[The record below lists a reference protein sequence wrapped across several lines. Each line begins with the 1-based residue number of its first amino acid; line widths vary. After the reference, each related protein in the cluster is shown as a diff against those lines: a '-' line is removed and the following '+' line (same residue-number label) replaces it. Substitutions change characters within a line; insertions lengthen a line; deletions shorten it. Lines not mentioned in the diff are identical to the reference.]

1 MGAVRL
7 WGARRPSSSLLKGL
21 SIGLSPHQQAATM
34 SPITRSAA
42 RAARVTLLSLPDE
55 LLEAIARSLIATND
69 MCAAVHLCGA
79 CSKEIAVR
87 LEMVKVEAEARRL
100 RWLPDI
106 TRHHTIS
113 DHGRTALFS
122 YDHELSE
129 LLSGWT
135 AGGPLPTAGVSSWK
149 VQVVGS
155 EENVG
160 YMRIGVC
167 TNDNKYGWGF
177 NLFSGKLYCQPYIR
191 YPLSEDILAGYPR
204 GQGTQILFVGGQP
217 SNLQESAI
225 GTMVEVHVDH
235 GAGTLGFCIN
245 GGPYV
250 EAIKGFPPDVL
261 LRPWALCL
269 MPEDSVRFVGFLSTR
284 C

>member
-1 MGAVRL
+1 MDC
-7 WGARRPSSSLLKGL
+7 
-21 SIGLSPHQQAATM
+21 T
-34 SPITRSAA
+34 
-42 RAARVTLLSLPDE
+42 ARVYGMTTDIYL
-55 LLEAIARSLIATND
+55 RG
-69 MCAAVHLCGA
+69 CCG
-79 CSKEIAVR
+79 
-87 LEMVKVEAEARRL
+87 
-100 RWLPDI
+100 
-106 TRHHTIS
+106 
-113 DHGRTALFS
+113 
-122 YDHELSE
+122 
-129 LLSGWT
+129 
-135 AGGPLPTAGVSSWK
+135 
-149 VQVVGS
+149 
-155 EENVG
+155 
-160 YMRIGVC
+160 GVC
-167 TNDNKYGWGF
+167 IFRSVGE
-177 NLFSGKLYCQPYIR
+177 LYCQRIS
-191 YPLSEDILAGYPR
+191 PLSEDILAGYPR